1 MSRSKALLSGLVVL
15 VVSLQSALAYCQS
28 GVWHRTLADAERQA
42 REQGKTLLIHFSGN
56 NCGYCVQMDRRVF
69 SSPVIQQ
76 ELRRSVAAVYLN
88 RDVDLAAA
96 AQFGIRGVPTD
107 IVIYPDGSSR
117 TLVGGK
123 SLGQFQQILAEART
137 HNRAPKQ
144 LQPPV
149 SKFGDFQ
156 QAVPYRREQG
166 KRVLPGPDTDKQNDS
181 SLKSGPDKSQL
192 ARFESPVQPADF
204 VEVEISAGPG
214 LQGYCPV
221 TLSDLRQWKRGQERY
236 SYAYQG
242 VTYRFCSA
250 AARDSFRADPEKYA
264 PEIQGCDPVT
274 LAQQRRAVSG
284 DVRFG
289 VWLDGRLYLFQDAQ
303 NRQAFKQSPQ
313 LYSTVRSA
321 AEYSADVAGRQ

>member
-1 MSRSKALLSGLVVL
+1 MSRSKALLSVLVVL
-15 VVSLQSALAYCQS
+15 VVSLQSAVAYCQS

-42 REQGKTLLIHFSGN
+42 REQGRTLLIHFSGN
-56 NCGYCVQMDRRVF
+56 NCGYCDQMDRKVF

-96 AQFGIRGVPTD
+96 ARFGIRGVPTD
-107 IVIYPDGSSR
+107 IVIYPDGTSR
-117 TLVGGK
+117 TLLGGK
-123 SLGQFQQILAEART
+123 SLSQFQQLLAEART
-137 HNRAPKQ
+137 HNRPPRQ
-144 LQPPV
+144 LKPPV
-149 SKFGDFQ
+149 SNFEDFQ
-156 QAVPYRREQG
+156 QAVPQRRDQV
-166 KRVLPGPDTDKQNDS
+166 KRVIPGPDTDKQDDRR
-181 SLKSGPDKSQL
+181 LKTGPDKSLL
-192 ARFESPVQPADF
+192 ARSDSSVQPADF

-236 SYAYQG
+236 SYVYQG

-250 AARDSFRADPEKYA
+250 AARDSFQADPEKYA
-264 PEIQGCDPVT
+264 PEMQGCDPVT

-321 AEYSADVAGRQ
+321 AEYSAAAAGRQ